1 VNGARI
7 EAGVL
12 AIDFSGDDES
22 QASLLEEMIRQG
34 LRMRSFTE
42 KRSSYE
48 EILIGVAERSR
59 LS

>member
-1 VNGARI
+1 VADARI
-7 EAGVL
+7 DSGSISL
-12 AIDFSGDDES
+12 DFLGDDEA
-22 QASLLEEMIRQG
+22 QANLLEEMLRRG
-34 LRMRSFTE
+34 LRVRSFTE